1 MIYRISFILF
11 QSVISITCYFMT
23 CTPWLC
29 LEVPQFSNRTN
40 FASRTKRKKPWTFVA
55 KCNNYNM
62 CPVFGC
68 FIYSGDKFLE
78 TITSFFFFK
87 SCCFLPEWIQFV
99 ADCFLQSNF
108 RDVCAT
114 KINLQKNNAVSSG
127 NYYFVLFATSVWED
141 NVSGCFQWNRVE
153 MSSVDNKFW
162 NTFLDV
168 RKDQEV
174 FIWSSVR
181 LPWENVWVFTLREL
195 QTSTLVEGTER
206 QSHTGSVWIIKLN

>member
-78 TITSFFFFK
+78 TITSFFFLSPVAFCQSEYNLLQIVFSNLISGMCVPLK
-87 SCCFLPEWIQFV
+87 SIC
-99 ADCFLQSNF
+99 
-108 RDVCAT
+108 R
-114 KINLQKNNAVSSG
+114 KIMQ
-127 NYYFVLFATSVWED
+127 
-141 NVSGCFQWNRVE
+141 
-153 MSSVDNKFW
+153 
-162 NTFLDV
+162 
-168 RKDQEV
+168 
-174 FIWSSVR
+174 
-181 LPWENVWVFTLREL
+181 
-195 QTSTLVEGTER
+195 
-206 QSHTGSVWIIKLN
+206 